1 MDVDNSSDL
10 RPLTTRLRQLHG
22 LLENDRAALAR
33 LPLRTEM
40 VAAGRSIVWP
50 GQPADRCV
58 VVLKGMTFGYKLT
71 GGGGRQI
78 VGLHLAGDLPDLQG
92 LRFGTTDTGVAA
104 INGCHVG
111 YIPSGALNDLCSS
124 RPSLASVLWRETLLQ
139 AAIVREWVLNIGRR
153 DAQTSLGHFLCEVV
167 MRHRIAGLTSIDGC
181 KFPFT
186 QSMMADALGLSAVHV
201 NRVLKDLR
209 RDGLIE
215 WAGRHL
221 TVLDWERLMR
231 VSDFDPSYLHL
242 DRSLSVA

>member
-1 MDVDNSSDL
+1 MDVGNSYDL
-10 RPLTTRLRQLHG
+10 RALTTRLRQLHG
-22 LLENDRAALAR
+22 LSVSDQVALER

-50 GQPADRCV
+50 DQPADRCV
-58 VVLKGMTFGYKLT
+58 VILQGMTFGYKLT

-78 VGLHLAGDLPDLQG
+78 VGIQLAGDLPDLQS

-124 RPSLASVLWRETLLQ
+124 RPSLAAVLWRETLLQ

-167 MRHRIAGLTSIDGC
+167 MRHRIAGLTSVDRC
-181 KFPFT
+181 TFPFT

-201 NRVLKDLR
+201 NRVFKDLR

-215 WAGRHL
+215 WEGRHL
-221 TVLDWERLMR
+221 TVLDWERLAR
-231 VSDFDPSYLHL
+231 VSDFDPAYLQL
-242 DRSLSVA
+242 NRSPSTN